1 MDSQRYDRA
10 IEGLR
15 AFITQNPRDARIADA
30 HLRLGDAYVA
40 QRRYTEAIPEY
51 EALVREFP
59 DSPLIPTAL
68 YREAQARLA
77 LGDRAG
83 CRMLQDVADRY
94 PQAAEAA
101 PAREVLS
108 TRCR

>member
-10 IEGLR
+10 IDSLR
-15 AFITQNPRDARIADA
+15 AFMAQNPRDARIADA
-30 HLRLGDAYVA
+30 RLRLADAYVA
-40 QRRYTEAIPEY
+40 QRHYTEAVAEY
-51 EALVREFP
+51 AALAREFP

-68 YREAQARLA
+68 YRQAQALLA
-77 LGDRAG
+77 AGDQAG

-94 PQAAEAA
+94 PQSPEAA
-101 PAREVLS
+101 LAREALS